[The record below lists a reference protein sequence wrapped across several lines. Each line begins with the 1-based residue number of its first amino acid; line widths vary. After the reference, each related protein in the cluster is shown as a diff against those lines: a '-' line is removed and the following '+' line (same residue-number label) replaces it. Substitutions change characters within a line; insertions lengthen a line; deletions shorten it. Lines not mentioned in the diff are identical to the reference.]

1 MVPPQMDIQMPV
13 KDGIEATK
21 EIRQLEKERNSG
33 ISPSTPPSELA
44 QTAKATGVPHSPYRS
59 SVIIVALTASS
70 LKSDRVAALAAGC
83 NDFLTKPVSMTWLN
97 TKIIEWGSIKVLE
110 MFQDPETA
118 RAFAGQTAKSKVIAS
133 QLKLPPSRNASPTP
147 PAPSSLPEPMVD
159 RPTFAIHPP
168 STPEVPQVAVAAQP
182 PALDNVV
189 EEPSSP
195 GLNSSQS
202 SASSTGTNEL
212 SGDEAL
218 KKHVQDVKRME
229 SIDNARPVILG
240 EGAMSSEESST
251 SIASVLHGIPAI
263 AEDVL
268 TITPPPPSDFT
279 HSLIQTPAI
288 PMAPPAA
295 PPTDSDNESLPSPP
309 GAWP

>member
-1 MVPPQMDIQMPV
+1 MPV

-21 EIRQLEKERNSG
+21 EIRMLEKERNSG

-44 QTAKATGVPHSPYRS
+44 DAAKASGVPHSPYRS

-110 MFQDPETA
+110 MYQDPATA
-118 RAFAGQTAKSKVIAS
+118 RLFSGQTAKSKAIAS

-147 PAPSSLPEPMVD
+147 YLEGSPD
-159 RPTFAIHPP
+159 RPSLSVQGP
-168 STPEVPQVAVAAQP
+168 STPDIPQIAQP
-182 PALDNVV
+182 
-189 EEPSSP
+189 EEPPAPEEEFEEGTPRPSDSRHSSS
-195 GLNSSQS
+195 NSG
-202 SASSTGTNEL
+202 GTEL

-218 KKHVQDVKRME
+218 KKHIEDVVARE
-229 SIDNARPVILG
+229 SIDEARPVILG
-240 EGAMSSEESST
+240 EGALSSEGSST
-251 SIASVLHGIPAI
+251 SIESVLHGIPAI
-263 AEDVL
+263 AEEAS
-268 TITPPPPSDFT
+268 PPPPET
-279 HSLIQTPAI
+279 LIQTPAI

-295 PPTDSDNESLPSPP
+295 GPDESDNDSCPSPP